1 MYYFRIA
8 FRNLFRRKKRTFV
21 AAGVLA
27 FAILVFLLIDSFML
41 GMMEISFSNLIDFE
55 TAHVQMA
62 RPDFFDEEDF
72 SLDDTFTFTGEEK
85 ELLEARDE
93 VTAFTPKLEFQAEL
107 IGGREE
113 FPVKAT
119 AIDAESFRETFQVHE
134 YLVEGEFIEPGESG
148 VVIGQQLAEMLELDI
163 GDFYTLYFQDDT
175 GSFNTIQG
183 EVRGIVSTPSPQ
195 VNRHTAYLSHEY
207 AYPAVGLEGDK
218 ASQVMVQIDERERAG
233 AVAAALDEDV
243 SGGLRARSYRES
255 SEMLESMEVWI
266 TIENYVILGLI
277 LLVGAIGIINV
288 IVLSALERVEEIG
301 LMKAMG
307 LKEKEIIRIFSLEA
321 GGIGILGGIIG
332 CGLGALTV
340 GIFARFGLDLE
351 IVYGDG
357 VEELGLPILERI
369 YGVWN
374 LSAFVFVFI
383 FVVVLAL
390 AASLLPSIW
399 AARKDPIDA
408 IYHR

>member
-1 MYYFRIA
+1 
-8 FRNLFRRKKRTFV
+8 
-21 AAGVLA
+21 
-27 FAILVFLLIDSFML
+27 
-41 GMMEISFSNLIDFE
+41 
-55 TAHVQMA
+55 
-62 RPDFFDEEDF
+62 
-72 SLDDTFTFTGEEK
+72 
-85 ELLEARDE
+85 
-93 VTAFTPKLEFQAEL
+93 
-107 IGGREE
+107 
-113 FPVKAT
+113 
-119 AIDAESFRETFQVHE
+119 
-134 YLVEGEFIEPGESG
+134 
-148 VVIGQQLAEMLELDI
+148 
-163 GDFYTLYFQDDT
+163 
-175 GSFNTIQG
+175 
-183 EVRGIVSTPSPQ
+183 
-195 VNRHTAYLSHEY
+195 
-207 AYPAVGLEGDK
+207 
-218 ASQVMVQIDERERAG
+218 
-233 AVAAALDEDV
+233 
-243 SGGLRARSYRES
+243 
-255 SEMLESMEVWI
+255 
-266 TIENYVILGLI
+266 
-277 LLVGAIGIINV
+277 
-288 IVLSALERVEEIG
+288 VEEIG